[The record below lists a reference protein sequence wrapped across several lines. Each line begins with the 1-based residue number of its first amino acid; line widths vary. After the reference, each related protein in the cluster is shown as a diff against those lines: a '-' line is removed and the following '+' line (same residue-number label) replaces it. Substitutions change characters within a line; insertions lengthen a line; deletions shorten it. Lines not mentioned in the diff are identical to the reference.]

1 MTVDGPSLTGEARIA
16 KGAALEEAVRQLSE
30 EVEKEPLPVEHREQ
44 IRRFHDLLLHGGEVD
59 AGAEKPG
66 EK

>member
-1 MTVDGPSLTGEARIA
+1 MSTFTVDGPSLTGEARIE
-16 KGAALEEAVRQLSE
+16 KGAALEHAVRQLSE

-44 IRRFHDLLLHGGEVD
+44 IQRFHELILGGGG
-59 AGAEKPG
+59 AGEKPS